1 MASVLQQLE
10 NNEAMLLMYLADE
23 LPADDRAEV
32 ERMLRVDAGL
42 RGELDRLRGAYN
54 AFAAAVERQDAA
66 SRPPVPES
74 VAVRRVGRAMAQ
86 WHARRLA
93 APKPATP
100 VAKLR
105 YPWWAYPLAAA
116 ASIVMAFLVWWGNT
130 DRRVP
135 GPGSLPYVKV
145 TYPPH
150 TDIVADADPSAEA
163 SSDVD
168 PATSNYASVDLLL
181 EGMGLAEAA
190 APPPAEWE
198 DRLEVAIGPTD
209 NAFMMLAGS
218 EASDDGEPGPD
229 HDDTSVQ

>member
-1 MASVLQQLE
+1 MASLLQQLE

-23 LPADDRAEV
+23 LPAEDRAEV
-32 ERMLRVDAGL
+32 ERMLAVDAGL
-42 RGELDRLRGAYN
+42 RADLDRLQGAYN
-54 AFAAAVERQDAA
+54 AFAAAVERQDAV

-93 APKPATP
+93 TAKQVEP
-100 VAKLR
+100 VSTLR

-135 GPGSLPYVKV
+135 GPGTLPYVKV

-150 TDIVADADPSAEA
+150 TDIVPDADPNAE
-163 SSDVD
+163 VD
-168 PATSNYASVDLLL
+168 PASTNFASADLLL
-181 EGMGLAEAA
+181 EGMGLAGDAV
-190 APPPAEWE
+190 APSPADWD
-198 DRLEVAIGPTD
+198 DRLEVAVGPTD
-209 NAFMMLAGS
+209 NAFMMLGGSETADESDAGS
-218 EASDDGEPGPD
+218 D
-229 HDDTSVQ
+229 HDDTSIQ